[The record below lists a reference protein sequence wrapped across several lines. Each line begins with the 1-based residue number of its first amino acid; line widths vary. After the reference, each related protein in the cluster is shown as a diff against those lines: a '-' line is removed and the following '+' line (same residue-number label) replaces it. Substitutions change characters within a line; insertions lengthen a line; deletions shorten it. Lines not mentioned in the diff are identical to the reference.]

1 MNTYRTKFLFAMKV
15 CPIVLWPVF
24 AVASASAQTRPA
36 APAKEKEPPRIT
48 DRDGITLPPLP
59 VDLEVGPEFV
69 AFFKGHGIGTQN
81 YVCRKTDSGFAF
93 VLFTPQ
99 ATLFNSNGKQLIT
112 HFFSPDPFKA
122 NTDSSVVTDRRILVT
137 WQDSR
142 DTSTIWAAKV
152 AGAPAPVKDA
162 VDWLKLEVID
172 AENGPTGGDS
182 LTPTKLVLRVNTFR
196 GVAPSGCDN
205 QDAVGKEAFVPYEAD
220 YFFFRR
226 VDQ

>member
-1 MNTYRTKFLFAMKV
+1 MNEYRTKLLFAMKV
-15 CPIVLWPVF
+15 CPIVVLLL
-24 AVASASAQTRPA
+24 AATSAGAQTTATVP
-36 APAKEKEPPRIT
+36 PKEKVSRSVNNQDDVTPP
-48 DRDGITLPPLP
+48 P
-59 VDLEVGPEFV
+59 VPEKIQVPQGFV
-69 AFFKGHGIGTQN
+69 AFFEGQGRGTQN
-81 YVCRKTDSGFAF
+81 YVCRRTDSGFAF

-172 AENGPTGGDS
+172 AENGPTG
-182 LTPTKLVLRVNTFR
+182 
-196 GVAPSGCDN
+196 
-205 QDAVGKEAFVPYEAD
+205 
-220 YFFFRR
+220 
-226 VDQ
+226 